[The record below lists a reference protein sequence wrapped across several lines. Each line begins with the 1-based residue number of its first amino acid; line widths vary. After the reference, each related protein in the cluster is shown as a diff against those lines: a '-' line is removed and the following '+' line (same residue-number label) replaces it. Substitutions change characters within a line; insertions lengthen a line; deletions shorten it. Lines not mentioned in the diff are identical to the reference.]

1 MEANPIQTR
10 EVSKLYLELMRATG
24 TSGQAVLKT
33 ATLING
39 AACVAILAFLGQV
52 LEKQLSIE
60 TIVLAKGLADSLLFF
75 AWGVVLSTAAAGTTY
90 LTNLFQGMNPFR
102 FWYSC
107 VVASIL
113 VSVLLVAGSLI
124 VFMWGWIHCQV
135 ELQRIFRKQIPCE
148 SSRDQHSASRAV
160 VCHPR
165 QWGLGMRVRPEY

>member
-39 AACVAILAFLGQV
+39 AACIAILAFLGQV

-60 TIVLAKGLADSLLFF
+60 TIVLAKGLADALLFF

-90 LTNLFQGMNPFR
+90 LTNLFQGMNPFK

-107 VVASIL
+107 VVAGVF

-124 VFMWGWIHCQV
+124 VFMWGGYTA
-135 ELQRIFRKQIPCE
+135 K
-148 SSRDQHSASRAV
+148 SAFTAYFENKSPAN
-160 VCHPR
+160 HPVIKTAPAAR
-165 QWGLGMRVRPEY
+165 